1 MKRFTTETGSIYEV
15 DETNKKIRRL
25 SGNKDATG
33 RQGDGDWKSYQGLVL
48 KLNESALIFW
58 TDEVKPFINGA
69 IPATE
74 TSYVVSITES
84 DSEQGWTI
92 VTP

>member
-58 TDEVKPFINGA
+58 TDEVKPFIKGA